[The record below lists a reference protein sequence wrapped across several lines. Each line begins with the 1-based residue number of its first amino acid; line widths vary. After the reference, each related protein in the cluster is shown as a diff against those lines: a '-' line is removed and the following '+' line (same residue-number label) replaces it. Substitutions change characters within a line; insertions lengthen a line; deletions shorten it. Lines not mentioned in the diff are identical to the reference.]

1 MPANRGSGAFTA
13 ISAACAV
20 AATPESAIV
29 ATDPYRMLF
38 TRVMDA
44 SLVWCE
50 GLNRTRILL
59 GTGRGTELIGPSCR
73 QIERVVIPIPALSPL
88 DGAIVGTCC
97 KNITKADRLGRPP
110 GLLRA

>member
-1 MPANRGSGAFTA
+1 MPNGISGAFKG

-20 AATPESAIV
+20 AAIPESAIV

-73 QIERVVIPIPALSPL
+73 QIGRVVIPIPALLPIE
-88 DGAIVGTCC
+88 GAIVGTCC
-97 KNITKADRLGRPP
+97 KNNTKPARLSKPP
-110 GLLRA
+110 ALSRRW